1 MQQTLEKPIIKRNE
15 FVSFLVGQ
23 QSFCLDIGK
32 IGEIRRWSPATLLP
46 HAPDYVLGVI
56 NLRGS
61 VIPIFDLS
69 AKLGFGKVEP
79 GERSVI
85 MIVTE
90 GTQTIGLLVDSV
102 SEILNLDPSNMQA
115 KPDLDE
121 DSSDHILGFFVQ
133 EQDIVRVIDLPTIIA
148 HTAAQKVD

>member
-1 MQQTLEKPIIKRNE
+1 MQQTLEKPVDSQHE
-15 FVSFLVGQ
+15 FVSFLVGK
-23 QSFCLDIGK
+23 QSFCLDISK
-32 IGEIRRWSPATLLP
+32 IGEIRRWSPATILP

-79 GERSVI
+79 DERSVI
-85 MIVTE
+85 MIVNE

-102 SEILNLDPSNMQA
+102 SEILNVDPSRMQS
-115 KPDLDE
+115 KPDIDE
-121 DSSDHILGFFVQ
+121 EATDHIIGFFV
-133 EQDIVRVIDLPTIIA
+133 EEDDIIRIIDLPMIIKP
-148 HTAAQKVD
+148 AADLSVE

>member
-1 MQQTLEKPIIKRNE
+1 MQQTLEKPIIERQE

-23 QSFCLDIGK
+23 QSFCLDIAK

-69 AKLGFGKVEP
+69 AKLGFGKVDLS
-79 GERSVI
+79 ERSVT

-102 SEILNLDPSNMQA
+102 SEILNMDVSTMQA
-115 KPDLDE
+115 KPDLE
-121 DSSDHILGFFVQ
+121 EQGSDHILGFFVQ
-133 EQDIVRVIDLPTIIA
+133 EEDIVRVIDLPTIIA
-148 HTAAQKVD
+148 RPAKPKAE

>member
-1 MQQTLEKPIIKRNE
+1 MQQTLEKPVTEHRE

-23 QSFCLDIGK
+23 QSFCLDIAK

-69 AKLGFGKVEP
+69 AKLGFGKVDP
-79 GERSVI
+79 NERSVI

-102 SEILNLDPSNMQA
+102 SEILNIDPSRMQP

-121 DSSDHILGFFVQ
+121 DGADHILGFFV
-133 EQDIVRVIDLPTIIA
+133 EEDDIVRIIDLPMIIGPVA
-148 HTAAQKVD
+148 GLKVD